1 MVLEYKNAKEKL
13 LTNPDKDCQRFFV
26 NKGYILENAYY
37 FLINENLEEAKK
49 NFQLIKEQDIRANW
63 ALFMISLI
71 EGDVRDYPT
80 YFQLR
85 NFLEIDLNILIHYF
99 KGEYAE
105 KIIRYCDFMYTIN
118 PEVYKFIGRC
128 LYNNNL
134 EEQAMFFLE
143 KAKNYFWND
152 PELHYLL
159 AFIYY
164 NKKDFVNARK
174 ALNNCLQILPKY
186 FPAVDMLSKIA

>member
-1 MVLEYKNAKEKL
+1 MVLEYKKAKEKL
-13 LTNPDKDCQRFFV
+13 LTNQDKDCQRFFAK
-26 NKGYILENAYY
+26 KGYILENAYY
-37 FLINENLEEAKK
+37 FLVNENLEEAKK
-49 NFQLIKEQDIRANW
+49 NFQLIKEQDTRANW

-71 EGDVRDYPT
+71 EGNVREYPT

-99 KGEYAE
+99 KGEYVE

-134 EEQAMFFLE
+134 EKYAMFFLE

-152 PELHYLL
+152 PELHYLI
-159 AFIYY
+159 AYIYF
-164 NKKDFVNARK
+164 NKKDFINARK
-174 ALNNCLQILPKY
+174 ALENCLQVLPKY